1 MKYQVELVWNREF
14 NFVPYGKEHE
24 DLEEARKYAY
34 SLLYMG
40 DGARVKK
47 ARVIDLNTGEVV
59 LQSHEL
65 STPIKDGET

>member
-14 NFVPYGKEHE
+14 RFVPYGKEHS
-24 DLEEARKYAY
+24 DLETARKYAY
-34 SLLYMG
+34 SLLHMG

-47 ARVIDLNTGEVV
+47 AQVIDLETGEVV

-65 STPIKDGET
+65 YKPIKI